1 MSLIIEEKESGY
13 TNMTESRLCVKLH
26 QRGRGRGR
34 GKRRDALRLIIID
47 TA

>member
-26 QRGRGRGR
+26 QRGRGRG
-34 GKRRDALRLIIID
+34 KRRDALSLIIID